1 MIRSKGTLG
10 GHSADDLAFPH
21 EVAGPQLAQG
31 ASQAG
36 QNASAGRG
44 AELAEPDPVRARAA
58 GQFLER

>member
-1 MIRSKGTLG
+1 MIRSEGMLG

-36 QNASAGRG
+36 QDAGAGRG
-44 AELAEPDPVRARAA
+44 AELAEPDPARARAA
-58 GQFLER
+58 GQFPER

>member
-1 MIRSKGTLG
+1 MLG
-10 GHSADDLAFPH
+10 GHGADDRAFPH

-44 AELAEPDPVRARAA
+44 AELAEPDPVRAEPLARS
-58 GQFLER
+58 LEVVR